1 MYAIK
6 VELKLNNTEK
16 TLMRKHCGFSRL
28 VYNYGLTLMLGL
40 ASDQVKGGITFK
52 LAAIKKVLTNYTKKQ
67 PENAWMNFMSSRV
80 YQNAFIA
87 LKSAYSRWSKGS
99 GNAPRFKRKKTL

>member
-16 TLMRKHCGFSRL
+16 TLMRQHCGFSRL
-28 VYNYGLTLMLGL
+28 IYNYGLTLMLGL
-40 ASDQVKGGITFK
+40 ASDQVKGGITKK

-67 PENAWMNFMSSRV
+67 PENAWMNKISSRV
-80 YQNAFIA
+80 YQEEN
-87 LKSAYSRWSKGS
+87 RWVAVFLVSNNQIKHK
-99 GNAPRFKRKKTL
+99 NILRK